1 MNNSNVIQVK
11 HVTFTSQK

>member
-11 HVTFTSQK
+11 HITFTSQK